1 MSKISDQYY
10 VIKKNGDIN
19 LGRFPSRYIR
29 KLLEP
34 SSSIQMYYQRSD
46 SRLIKEGIPDGIL
59 FFGLHGNNK
68 LVVDDDIF
76 TTECICKVN
85 VFNKKGKY
93 VMKIKAV
100 KGGE

>member
-29 KLLEP
+29 KLLES
-34 SSSIQMYYQRSD
+34 SSSIQIYYQRSN
-46 SRLIKEGIPDGIL
+46 SHLIKKGIPDGIL
-59 FFGLHGNNK
+59 FFGLHGNK
-68 LVVDDDIF
+68 LVVDEDIF
-76 TTECICKVN
+76 NTECICKVN